1 MDHSQQLAMQ
11 ETSPNDAPA
20 RNAEDG
26 PESRSVPRRRGRIAK
41 ACSQC
46 HTRKKVLGP
55 YPPPFFLYDA
65 YVVRGQLILF
75 RLV

>member
-11 ETSPNDAPA
+11 ETSPNEAPA

-26 PESRSVPRRRGRIAK
+26 PESRSEPGPFGHVPRRRGRIAK

-46 HTRKKVLGP
+46 HTRKQKVLGP
-55 YPPPFFLYDA
+55 LSPFFF
-65 YVVRGQLILF
+65 I
-75 RLV
+75 

>member
-11 ETSPNDAPA
+11 ETSPNEAPA

-46 HTRKKVLGP
+46 HTRKQKVLGP
-55 YPPPFFLYDA
+55 LSPFFF
-65 YVVRGQLILF
+65 I
-75 RLV
+75 